1 MKKNSKYISRTLPFI
16 NTFISS
22 LSVYSKQLSHLPVNQ
37 WYQRMPVGDVM
48 QFRRVQCIK
57 VLFCLTTFILIVAY
71 VQKLIFYVYYKF
83 EAVQPPWPPSQLP
96 RMVDYHFLQQKDLIY
111 EPKILCWISTYPRNR
126 LVSQENTSLF
136 SLVPQHQENFSFRNL
151 RRWEQLG
158 EKIVTI
164 FSLWVLPEMKM
175 MEKVRYQKLSRLH
188 C

>member
-1 MKKNSKYISRTLPFI
+1 MVIFKHCA
-16 NTFISS
+16 
-22 LSVYSKQLSHLPVNQ
+22 SVRQFWTAQGPTVC
-37 WYQRMPVGDVM
+37 DVM

-57 VLFCLTTFILIVAY
+57 VLFCLTTFVLIVAY

-126 LVSQENTSLF
+126 LVSQEEHFTFF

-151 RRWEQLG
+151 RRCEQLG

-164 FSLWVLPEMKM
+164 FSL
-175 MEKVRYQKLSRLH
+175 
-188 C
+188 